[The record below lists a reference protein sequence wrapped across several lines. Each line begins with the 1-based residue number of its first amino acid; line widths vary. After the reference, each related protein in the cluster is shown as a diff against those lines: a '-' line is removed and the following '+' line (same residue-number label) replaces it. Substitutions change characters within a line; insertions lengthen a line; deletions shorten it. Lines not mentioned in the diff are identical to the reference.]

1 MAEAVGQLRPILPAA
16 MLKQAM
22 AFKELGDVTSARY
35 VLKKLVADFPQAAE
49 AGLAKAKLKEL
60 K

>member
-1 MAEAVGQLRPILPAA
+1 

-22 AFKELGDVTSARY
+22 AFKELGDVKSARY
-35 VLKKLVADFPQAAE
+35 VLKKLIEDFPFAE
-49 AGLAKAKLKEL
+49 EVKTAKEKLKEY